1 MDYKVTMTDGTV
13 KELKDTGIDS
23 EAMSKIITE
32 SNKTGWII
40 IGKLYIAANH
50 MVAIEEM

>member
-23 EAMSKIITE
+23 EGMTKIIKE
-32 SNKTGWII
+32 ANKTGWII
-40 IGKLYIAANH
+40 IGKLYIAANR
-50 MVAIEEM
+50 VVSIEEM